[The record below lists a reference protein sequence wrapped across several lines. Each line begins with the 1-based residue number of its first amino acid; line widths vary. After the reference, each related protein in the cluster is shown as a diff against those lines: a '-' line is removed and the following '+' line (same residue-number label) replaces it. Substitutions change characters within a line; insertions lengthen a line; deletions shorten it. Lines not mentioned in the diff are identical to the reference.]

1 MNYPYYTQQ
10 AYYPQQQQQYPNN
23 AYASYAQQQVP
34 AMWSNNTPY
43 SRTNALPMQNQAPVI
58 PATPAPL
65 NNVSRPERSSTLPA
79 NYPLRS
85 ALKRS
90 RKLSKPTEN
99 FEEPF
104 HYVPG
109 PRKRTTSIPQA
120 VDPQTPPGHTEPIQ
134 WFVSLHNTNEL
145 HLGQLSLS
153 AIKAIKESILPI
165 WPQGHDVDE
174 LDGEVWRVRF
184 RGTPWTF
191 SGPDAHKALALLQK
205 LFQEFSVHGWI
216 FQTSVNIGT
225 SSPRLIFIRAKRR
238 VISFYLLYFSHSACR
253 ASLVDFPPRVHRHL
267 VQLLANQ
274 KVSTDSHHREND
286 TMDIQVVEMKRV
298 NGFKTL
304 EADSSHFLAGL
315 LSSLDTLGFSLETA
329 IPIAKK
335 GPLSWLGLAPKEEL
349 LLFRS
354 NHAVEK

>member
-1 MNYPYYTQQ
+1 MSYPYYPQQ

-65 NNVSRPERSSTLPA
+65 NNISRPERSSTLPA

-90 RKLSKPTEN
+90 RKLSKPTEKS
-99 FEEPF
+99 EEPF

-120 VDPQTPPGHTEPIQ
+120 VDLQTPPGHTEPSMQCRLRSLPILTDFFPKVQ

-145 HLGQLSLS
+145 HLGQLSVS
-153 AIKAIKESILPI
+153 AIKAIRESILPI

-191 SGPDAHKALALLQK
+191 SGPDAHK
-205 LFQEFSVHGWI
+205 
-216 FQTSVNIGT
+216 
-225 SSPRLIFIRAKRR
+225 
-238 VISFYLLYFSHSACR
+238 
-253 ASLVDFPPRVHRHL
+253 
-267 VQLLANQ
+267 
-274 KVSTDSHHREND
+274 
-286 TMDIQVVEMKRV
+286 
-298 NGFKTL
+298 
-304 EADSSHFLAGL
+304 
-315 LSSLDTLGFSLETA
+315 
-329 IPIAKK
+329 
-335 GPLSWLGLAPKEEL
+335 
-349 LLFRS
+349 
-354 NHAVEK
+354 